1 VLSLLLLN
9 VLGAFDNISHK
20 RLLYNL
26 RKQRVNER
34 IVKWIASFL
43 SDRQTRIAI
52 DGYKLEEY

>member
-1 VLSLLLLN
+1 MLSLLLLN